1 MQLVLG
7 QKFCAALIRWPLY
20 FPNSMVSLSLHARA
34 QMVGVAHNGQPRPQR
49 LRHRGSSRCARAAW
63 TASTQSAVLR
73 KYVRRGGFPQSVS
86 GWHSVCRTTA
96 YHDEIGRNKFLR
108 RAYRSESTQRRPAQ
122 GASLRLGTHRLD
134 CGQPRRRAGR
144 TEKQSHPLHRG
155 ASDLHPWHQNR
166 LRPSAAG
173 SAGGTDPA
181 RSIEQAARLKN
192 QRGARSIHKQ
202 TATRDRG
209 ALRAAPRRPL
219 CEK

>member
-96 YHDEIGRNKFLR
+96 HHDEIGRNKFLR
-108 RAYRSESTQRRPAQ
+108 RAYRSESTQRRPGPKTPHFGLEHIGLTVDNLDAAPGELKSKATHFTVEPVTFTPGIKIAFVQAPQ
-122 GASLRLGTHRLD
+122 GVLVELI
-134 CGQPRRRAGR
+134 Q
-144 TEKQSHPLHRG
+144 
-155 ASDLHPWHQNR
+155 
-166 LRPSAAG
+166 
-173 SAGGTDPA
+173 
-181 RSIEQAARLKN
+181 
-192 QRGARSIHKQ
+192 
-202 TATRDRG
+202 RDR
-209 ALRAAPRRPL
+209 
-219 CEK
+219 